1 MIRLHRHPRLD
12 ARTRRPTSLFSAR
25 LAALKKGF
33 SENPT
38 GPIRRPPTTHVRL
51 VPGPTRSMSL
61 TVAARHG
68 AAALPVFSSC
78 ARANVRGL
86 TSKYARHPARARHV
100 RGVTVQTR
108 AEMEYDYDIFTIG
121 ACPAE
126 RFSTSSASVSV
137 RTREARSKL
146 RRHARARRRDAPPPT
161 IREDHRETRFS
172 FSRIRTNPQCAAEKR
187 FLFRSPNSPAAART
201 NRALLTAF
209 GSHP

>member
-1 MIRLHRHPRLD
+1 
-12 ARTRRPTSLFSAR
+12 
-25 LAALKKGF
+25 
-33 SENPT
+33 
-38 GPIRRPPTTHVRL
+38 
-51 VPGPTRSMSL
+51 MSL

-100 RGVTVQTR
+100 RAVTVQTR

-126 RFSTSSASVSV
+126 RFSTSSALVSV
-137 RTREARSKL
+137 RTREARSK
-146 RRHARARRRDAPPPT
+146 RPRHARARRRDAPPPT
-161 IREDHRETRFS
+161 IREDHRKRA

-187 FLFRSPNSPAAART
+187 FF
-201 NRALLTAF
+201 F
-209 GSHP
+209 

>member
-1 MIRLHRHPRLD
+1 
-12 ARTRRPTSLFSAR
+12 
-25 LAALKKGF
+25 
-33 SENPT
+33 
-38 GPIRRPPTTHVRL
+38 
-51 VPGPTRSMSL
+51 MSL

-126 RFSTSSASVSV
+126 RFSTSSALVSV
-137 RTREARSKL
+137 RTREARSK
-146 RRHARARRRDAPPPT
+146 RPRHARARRRDAPPPT
-161 IREDHRETRFS
+161 IREDHRKRA
-172 FSRIRTNPQCAAEKR
+172 FSRIRTNPAACAAEKR
-187 FLFRSPNSPAAART
+187 FFSFAQLARRRADESCAADRIWFPSVIVT
-201 NRALLTAF
+201 LRA
-209 GSHP
+209 PE